1 MFDERFSEPLLPVHT
16 YPTQPRQSCSVHQ
29 NTNDCMNQDLDNF
42 RIDSQTGEC
51 ITKGWYF
58 DFGAF
63 YVGEEERAQA
73 LCLAVYGASIEEI
86 YEEDDE
92 LVYYTEWN
100 EEEDAEDDE

>member
-63 YVGEEERAQA
+63 YGGGEERSQA
-73 LCLAVYGASIEEI
+73 LCLEVYGASIEEI
-86 YEEDDE
+86 YDEDDG
-92 LVYYTEWN
+92 LVYYTEWD
-100 EEEDAEDDE
+100 EEA